1 MTYLRMMNQGGEQG
15 PQGIPGTDGADG
27 ATGADGR
34 IAGHVATVPP
44 AGSHPITNIFWDPVL
59 EKMVGEYND
68 AGGSDATLI
77 STPPAGKFVITN
89 IYFNPTTNKLV
100 SEYED
105 ET

>member
-1 MTYLRMMNQGGEQG
+1 MTYLRNLGGEQG
-15 PQGIPGTDGADG
+15 PQGIPGTDGEDGADG

-77 STPPAGKFVITN
+77 STPPAGKFVIT
-89 IYFNPTTNKLV
+89 
-100 SEYED
+100 
-105 ET
+105 